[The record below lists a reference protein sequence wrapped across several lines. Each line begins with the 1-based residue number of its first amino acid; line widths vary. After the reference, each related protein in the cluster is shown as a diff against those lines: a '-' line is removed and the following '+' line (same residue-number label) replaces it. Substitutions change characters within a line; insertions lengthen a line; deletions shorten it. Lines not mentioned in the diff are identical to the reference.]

1 MPSHY
6 EKDKPKKKPKTL
18 KIVEP
23 KKKLNTEEAKPK
35 KKVPRTLK
43 IKEPEKPKPKKK
55 MPKTLIIVEP
65 KKKVPKTLRIKE
77 PPKPEK
83 KKKAFSK
90 NEQVMFKGQ
99 PYIVMGTTHSDS
111 GKTDRYDL
119 KLIYKDSEH
128 KTEFDHKKQIKHE
141 KFLGFNHYIHR
152 PENVQPDHRGVSV
165 ARLKKMKNPVKLGR
179 IIKGDS
185 GAFGFPKD
193 FDIFKLADYK
203 TITEKGPEYKYK

>member
-1 MPSHY
+1 MPGHS
-6 EKDKPKKKPKTL
+6 EKPKKKVPKTL

-23 KKKLNTEEAKPK
+23 KKLKKEEAKPK
-35 KKVPRTLK
+35 KKVPKTLR
-43 IKEPEKPKPKKK
+43 IKEEKPKKK

-65 KKKVPKTLRIKE
+65 KKKVPKTLRIKQ

-90 NEQVMFKGQ
+90 NEQVMYKGQ

-119 KLIYKDSEH
+119 KLIYKESEH
-128 KTEFDHKKQIKHE
+128 KTEFDHKKKIEYE
-141 KFLGFNHYIHR
+141 KFLGFNHYILR
-152 PENVQPDHRGVSV
+152 PENVDPDHRGISV
-165 ARLKKMKNPVKLGR
+165 TRLKKLKNPVKLGR

-185 GAFGFPKD
+185 GAFGFPRG
-193 FDIFKLADYK
+193 FDMDSLDDYK
-203 TITEKGPEYKYK
+203 RITDKEPEYKYK